1 MQTRYYGNCL
11 KERFVPVQW
20 QGIRCM
26 EGRTFHVFDRIG
38 KVVGDSVSIDLS
50 LDAISLN
57 DSDNADSI
65 PSGRTIRNNSTGV
78 LSIGPAVRR
87 A

>member
-1 MQTRYYGNCL
+1 
-11 KERFVPVQW
+11 
-20 QGIRCM
+20 M